1 METLNP
7 ALQYGIPSSPSRRF
21 GGLAAMVV
29 LHLVLGYAL
38 LSGMAQKVVAIVKKP
53 LETKIIQEVQL
64 PPPPPPPPPKQVR
77 QAPPPVAPP
86 PPTYVPPPEV
96 APPSQ
101 VESPVSVTTSEKPAE
116 PAPIAPPAAAPS
128 KPVKADIFVTCP
140 KQVQPELPQRALE
153 DGTGGTVKAL
163 LRIHGS
169 HVVDVQFVS
178 GPKLFYSAI
187 RNAVMHYE
195 CVATGDE
202 EVIAAQ
208 DFVFRIE

>member
-7 ALQYGIPSSPSRRF
+7 ALHFGVQPSASRRF

-29 LHLVLGYAL
+29 LHLVLGYVL
-38 LSGMAQKVVAIVKKP
+38 LSGMAQKVVSIVKKP
-53 LETKIIQEVQL
+53 LETKIIQEMEL

-77 QAPPPVAPP
+77 QAPPPSAPP
-86 PPTYVPPPEV
+86 PPTYVPPPDV
-96 APPSQ
+96 APPPQ

-116 PAPIAPPAAAPS
+116 PAPIAPPAPAPT

-153 DGTGGTVKAL
+153 DGTGGTVKTL
-163 LRIHGS
+163 LRIHGTR
-169 HVVDVQFVS
+169 VVDVQFLS
-178 GPKLFYSAI
+178 GPKLFYGAI
-187 RNAVMHYE
+187 RAAVQRYE
-195 CVATGDE
+195 CVASGDE
-202 EVIAAQ
+202 EVVASQ